1 MVFILTFVICCNK
14 LIDRSTQSSNNVLAR
29 VGDKIITVNDYIK
42 RCEYVPRPRYC
53 NSNNYIHKKIALNS
67 LIADK
72 LLALEFEKLNYLTT
86 ENQKH
91 LILGQKEQAMRQ
103 LMLKRFGYD
112 LVKIDTNKVK
122 NLAKLRNR
130 KYELI
135 FFVINKKHEQ
145 LLEKNP
151 NNTTLNK
158 FIKELNGDIEINS
171 KTITKDDT
179 ILKEVEE
186 ILFFGNQNL
195 NILYGPFNADS
206 ENILFFEIKGWSSG
220 VDITE
225 KQKKESWE
233 TAKDMFTERAAKQVY
248 SNYVSKIMKGKTIN
262 YSPGVFE
269 RFSNKIAKIYLI
281 EKDKKE
287 AAIENRIWERKEKT
301 NHISFDD
308 IRAMNNN
315 IVLTHDKKKYTVADL
330 LGLIKIHPLVFR
342 NKTVKP
348 SMFLNELKYAVADL
362 FRDIHITEKA
372 YALNINRDTDVI
384 NTEKKWGDYIKSG
397 VLKGGPGFGLSSK
410 KTPSKALTAKIDSLQ
425 NYYSSIITIDT
436 DKFEKISL
444 STIDMSV
451 IYSNQP
457 YARLEPD
464 FPILTDDHI
473 LDYGK
478 KVVFNE

>member
-67 LIADK
+67 LIAEK

-206 ENILFFEIKGWSSG
+206 ENILFFEIKSWSSG

-233 TAKDMFTERAAKQVY
+233 TAKDM
-248 SNYVSKIMKGKTIN
+248 
-262 YSPGVFE
+262 
-269 RFSNKIAKIYLI
+269 
-281 EKDKKE
+281 
-287 AAIENRIWERKEKT
+287 
-301 NHISFDD
+301 
-308 IRAMNNN
+308 
-315 IVLTHDKKKYTVADL
+315 
-330 LGLIKIHPLVFR
+330 
-342 NKTVKP
+342 
-348 SMFLNELKYAVADL
+348 
-362 FRDIHITEKA
+362 
-372 YALNINRDTDVI
+372 
-384 NTEKKWGDYIKSG
+384 
-397 VLKGGPGFGLSSK
+397 
-410 KTPSKALTAKIDSLQ
+410 
-425 NYYSSIITIDT
+425 
-436 DKFEKISL
+436 
-444 STIDMSV
+444 
-451 IYSNQP
+451 
-457 YARLEPD
+457 
-464 FPILTDDHI
+464 
-473 LDYGK
+473 
-478 KVVFNE
+478 